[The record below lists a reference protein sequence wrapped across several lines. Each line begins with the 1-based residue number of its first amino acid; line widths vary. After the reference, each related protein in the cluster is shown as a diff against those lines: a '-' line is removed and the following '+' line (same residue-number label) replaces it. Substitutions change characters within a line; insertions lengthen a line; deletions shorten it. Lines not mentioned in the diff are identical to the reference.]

1 MGWFR
6 QRAEGRK
13 SSKFLRCKRYRIGF
27 SFWLISI
34 VSFLTVITS
43 TTFVPGSFLNR
54 SIAILT
60 CAIFSASSTACI
72 TNFSGLAI
80 GVEPNTP
87 AFTSNVKQLDADH
100 AEIRLTFPKGCEFLS
115 HLTKTPEGII
125 QDSLHYSHNNLKACG
140 VKPFTLHYSNAGKT
154 VEIQIQGEN
163 DRLRL
168 DASANEGTIQQT
180 YQDANGKVQQQAT
193 PIPKEILDYLKAL
206 EKKPLVKGGSAAL
219 PNSRDSQ
226 PEQIIKQSW
235 LVASSN
241 PKNLYSPN
249 SVSWIWKDSD
259 LDTPCGRANFGQ
271 HICDW
276 MSITTGIT
284 GFAGL
289 IGQAIPFIPYLNLGS
304 IVSQTF
310 CAYLYGGFPPIL
322 GGLQRIEQEIAVSRS
337 LNELN
342 NLSKNQ
348 RPLGELLKDNPDL
361 QAYVNNIL
369 NAAKAPPNITAGNA
383 VTGLAQAFDAYLGE
397 SKNNSLLSEL
407 IQGKLHDFLHDCRNP
422 TNAFLTQGD
431 STNDPHL
438 TTFDGLK
445 YDLQAVG
452 EFILARSS
460 HDEFNLQVRQTPFN
474 NSASVSI
481 NSAVAVKV
489 GSDRVAFYA
498 QHFPDDDTSNPLRVN
513 SKSITIPGD
522 QLALKG
528 GGKIWKQ
535 GSTYVINSPTGEK
548 VLVSPSGAGNNAFF
562 NISSFV
568 YNRSG
573 EYSGLLGNVNGK
585 PNDDL
590 QIRGGGNVLKVQSTY
605 GDVNKVLNQVGLR
618 LPGAL
623 KRGEKVYFDQL
634 YKQFANSWRVKQEES
649 LFDYPAGKTT
659 KNYLDPSFPE
669 QYLKLDMLSPSQ
681 IEKAR
686 NACTESKVS
695 QDLMEGCIFDVGFSG
710 FDEFARTTA
719 QINGYVNIVK
729 QLFPSIN
736 LPSVIVDPI
745 IPKKI
750 CAFGICVDRPF

>member
-1 MGWFR
+1 MRGFR
-6 QRAEGRK
+6 
-13 SSKFLRCKRYRIGF
+13 
-27 SFWLISI
+27 FWLIGI
-34 VSFLTVITS
+34 LSFFTVITS

-80 GVEPNTP
+80 GVESNTP

-100 AEIRLTFPKGCEFLS
+100 AEIRLTFLKDCEFLS

-125 QDSLHYSHNNLKACG
+125 QDSLQYSHNNLKACG
-140 VKPFTLHYSNAGKT
+140 VKPFTVHYSNAGKT
-154 VEIQIQGEN
+154 LEIQIHGEN

-180 YQDANGKVQQQAT
+180 YQDANGKVQQQAI

-235 LVASSN
+235 LVASN
-241 PKNLYSPN
+241 NADNLYPPN
-249 SVSWIWKDSD
+249 SSAIMAKSATC
-259 LDTPCGRANFGQ
+259 LLAKASEHACN
-271 HICDW
+271 W
-276 MSITTGIT
+276 MAILSGGNGLGSLI
-284 GFAGL
+284 GFSVRFSPILGL
-289 IGQAIPFIPYLNLGS
+289 IALASGLVCWG
-304 IVSQTF
+304 
-310 CAYLYGGFPPIL
+310 LYGGFPPIFGIKIAGL
-322 GGLQRIEQEIAVSRS
+322 GGELENGNQALTRNLDAWGQLKNTEIF
-337 LNELN
+337 
-342 NLSKNQ
+342 
-348 RPLGELLKDNPDL
+348 
-361 QAYVNNIL
+361 QAYANDL
-369 NAAKAPPNITAGNA
+369 NRINQELARTETGNA
-383 VTGLAQAFDAYLGE
+383 VIGIGVAMDSYLDEFKKPG
-397 SKNNSLLSEL
+397 KPGGILSDM
-407 IQGKLHDFLHDCRNP
+407 IQGRLHDFLDDCKAKEKP
-422 TNAFLTQGD
+422 NAFLTQGD

-438 TTFDGLK
+438 TTFDGFK
-445 YDLQAVG
+445 YDLQRVG
-452 EFILARSS
+452 EFILIRSN
-460 HDEFNLQVRQTPFN
+460 DGAFNLQARQTPFN
-474 NSASVSI
+474 NSAYVSI

-498 QHFPDDDTSNPLRVN
+498 QHFPDDETNNPLRVN
-513 SKSITIPGD
+513 GKSTTISGD

-528 GGKIWKQ
+528 GGKILKQ

-605 GDVNKVLNQVGLR
+605 GDVNKVLNHVGLR

-623 KRGEKVYFDQL
+623 ERGEKVYFDQL
-634 YKQFANSWRVKQEES
+634 YNQFADSWGVKEES

-719 QINGYVNIVK
+719 QINGYVKIVK